1 MVSGEG
7 IVEEGIGRGGG
18 ADEPPGVRRSNGARL
33 EVVVAV
39 GKSMRGEEWGRGARL
54 GDEAGGGGE
63 AERTSGSSPVGIY
76 FAFWKTRLFTIESG
90 LPGKGQTSASASA
103 PAQAWAWASAVT
115 ATEAG
120 AGARDESGG
129 EGDRRCG
136 GGRARRAI
144 LHVDPRVRVARVR
157 DALGSLG

>member
-1 MVSGEG
+1 MGRVWKWWWRWASQCEVKSGGEG
-7 IVEEGIGRGGG
+7 RDWGMRPG
-18 ADEPPGVRRSNGARL
+18 AGVRPR
-33 EVVVAV
+33 
-39 GKSMRGEEWGRGARL
+39 
-54 GDEAGGGGE
+54 
-63 AERTSGSSPVGIY
+63 RTSGSSPVGMY

-103 PAQAWAWASAVT
+103 PAQASASASAVT

-136 GGRARRAI
+136 RGRARRAVA
-144 LHVDPRVRVARVR
+144 HVDPRVRVARVR

>member
-1 MVSGEG
+1 M
-7 IVEEGIGRGGG
+7 
-18 ADEPPGVRRSNGARL
+18 
-33 EVVVAV
+33 VVAV

-54 GDEAGGGGE
+54 GDEAGGRGE
-63 AERTSGSSPVGIY
+63 AERTSGSSPVGMY

-120 AGARDESGG
+120 AGARDERGRRRQALWPWPSAACRRPRRPTRSG
-129 EGDRRCG
+129 R
-136 GGRARRAI
+136 
-144 LHVDPRVRVARVR
+144 
-157 DALGSLG
+157 

>member
-18 ADEPPGVRRSNGARL
+18 ADEPPGMRRANRARL

-39 GKSMRGEEWGRGARL
+39 VKSMRGEEWGRGARV
-54 GDEAGGGGE
+54 EAGGGGE
-63 AERTSGSSPVGIY
+63 AERTSGSSPVGMY

-103 PAQAWAWASAVT
+103 PAWASAVT

-120 AGARDESGG
+120 AGARDESEG
-129 EGDRRCG
+129 EGHRRCG
-136 GGRARRAI
+136 RGRARRAVA
-144 LHVDPRVRVARVR
+144 HVDPRVRVARVR